1 MLLKSSDFISHDL
14 SAESVFEGCAD
25 IDDDDEEEE
34 EEEGRDGGGG
44 GSGPKKAYYDYSYKL
59 ELVLRKWF
67 AIDPSREMRAFVRD
81 GVLIGT
87 YVSSFLFL
95 FSRCDVCYWVLLC
108 GAAAFVVSHVTSHSL
123 YDSVDRSSFSGI
135 SQRDRNYYEFL
146 NEPAT
151 QRKIVSSFV
160 AHWTAHVKPKWTGP
174 PSCEFS

>member
-44 GSGPKKAYYDYSYKL
+44 SGPKKAYYDYDYYYKL

-95 FSRCDVCYWVLLC
+95 FSRCDVCYWVLVWRRRLC
-108 GAAAFVVSHVTSHSL
+108 RVSRHVSLTVRFGRSVIIFRHIAARWELLRVSERARDAAQDRLVVRRALDGTRQAK
-123 YDSVDRSSFSGI
+123 VDR
-135 SQRDRNYYEFL
+135 
-146 NEPAT
+146 
-151 QRKIVSSFV
+151 
-160 AHWTAHVKPKWTGP
+160 
-174 PSCEFS
+174 PSIL